1 MTFSDFVQILK
12 SFANETITQGRFVL
26 DLFDKSLEDV
36 STEDEEFILKKYGA
50 LSYNPIRSEETA
62 RKYFDGRRKI
72 SRQNFRIIE

>member
-36 STEDEEFILKKYGA
+36 STVEA
-50 LSYNPIRSEETA
+50 ET
-62 RKYFDGRRKI
+62 
-72 SRQNFRIIE
+72 E